1 MAAAMLERRLA
12 DRGVEARVTSAG
24 TRPWNAGA
32 TDHAVTVME
41 GYGLDI
47 VGHENR
53 PVTQELVERADLVL
67 GMTRQ
72 HVNFVT
78 ARWPDAADRTFLV
91 GELARLGQQV
101 GPRGDAEAVA
111 QWAARASASR
121 PPERPLGRAVD
132 EIDDPVGL
140 PIAVYRETAEVLDK
154 WLTEIAALLAGVPTL
169 ARRRRLGRPPEQ
181 SWSSRRR

>member
-12 DRGVEARVTSAG
+12 DHGVDARVTSAG
-24 TRPWNAGA
+24 TRPWHAGA

-41 GYGLDI
+41 EYGLDI
-47 VGHENR
+47 VDHENR
-53 PVTQELVERADLVL
+53 PVTRALVERADLVL

-91 GELARLGQQV
+91 GELARLGGRV
-101 GPRGDAEAVA
+101 GPRRESEPVALWAE
-111 QWAARASASR
+111 RASAAR

-132 EIDDPVGL
+132 EVDDPVGL
-140 PIAVYRETAEVLDK
+140 PIAVYQQTAAVLDR

-169 ARRRRLGRPPEQ
+169 A
-181 SWSSRRR
+181 